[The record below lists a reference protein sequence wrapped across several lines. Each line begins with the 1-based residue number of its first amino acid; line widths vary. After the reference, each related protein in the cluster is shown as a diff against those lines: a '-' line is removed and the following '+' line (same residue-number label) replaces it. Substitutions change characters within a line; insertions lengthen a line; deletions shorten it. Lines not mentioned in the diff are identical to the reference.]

1 MRSSMQTITAVLL
14 SLATFFGSAGLSL
27 HKMACLDSGKVAFS
41 LEKDFCCAGDED
53 PSELPVFEA
62 VCCEFD
68 QLDFTVSDF
77 DFNKSTSQA
86 AAIIP
91 SVEMTYIPVFSVCT
105 KAPLYEELIPPL
117 PHSERLTLLCRF
129 II

>member
-1 MRSSMQTITAVLL
+1 MHSRLQIITAVLL
-14 SLATFFGSAGLSL
+14 SLATLFGSAGLSL

-41 LEKDFCCAGDED
+41 LEKDFCCVGDKE
-53 PSELPVFEA
+53 PSELPVYKA
-62 VCCEFD
+62 VCCDFD

-77 DFNKSTSQA
+77 DFKKSTSQT

-91 SVEMTYIPVFSVCT
+91 SVETTYIPVFSFYT
-105 KAPLYEELIPPL
+105 KEPLYEKLIPPL
-117 PHSERLTLLCRF
+117 DTAQRLSLLCSF